1 MFDKEKQLEVINEKI
16 KKLRVDRSKTKNEVR
31 KCEINGEIEKL
42 AKESKNIQSNLKSS
56 KLEDKI
62 SHPHP
67 SEIKDVVEPKK
78 EEIEISVEETEEKT
92 VNGIASAVEETTVE
106 EPVEEP
112 IEEENSSEENN
123 TFRYNKKKHKNK
135 YFNDNNEEK

>member
-42 AKESKNIQSNLKSS
+42 AKESKNIESGLKSS
-56 KLEDKI
+56 KLEEKI

-92 VNGIASAVEETTVE
+92 VNGVASAVEETTVE